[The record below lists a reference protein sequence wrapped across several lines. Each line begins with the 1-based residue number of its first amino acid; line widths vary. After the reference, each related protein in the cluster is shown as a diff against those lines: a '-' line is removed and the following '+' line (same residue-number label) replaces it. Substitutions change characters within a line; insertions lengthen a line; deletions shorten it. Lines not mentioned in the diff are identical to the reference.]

1 MIRQKER
8 EIMNNMRHLREI
20 FLALSFEPAALV
32 VLFAEIAPRLVFDWV
47 DLPVAVFLAVPCA
60 VAAFLPTVLRV
71 EEPVV
76 LAFFAVE

>member
-32 VLFAEIAPRLVFDWV
+32 VLFAETDARLV

-60 VAAFLPTVLRV
+60 VAAFLPTVLRM

>member
-8 EIMNNMRHLREI
+8 EIMNNMRYLREV
-20 FLALSFEPAALV
+20 FWVLCFEAAALV
-32 VLFAEIAPRLVFDWV
+32 VLFAEVAPRLVFDGV
-47 DLPVAVFLAVPCA
+47 NLPVAVFLAVPCA

>member
-32 VLFAEIAPRLVFDWV
+32 VLFAEIDARLV

>member
-8 EIMNNMRHLREI
+8 EIMNNMRYLREV
-20 FLALSFEPAALV
+20 FWALCFEAAALV
-32 VLFAEIAPRLVFDWV
+32 VLFEEVAPRLSVFD
-47 DLPVAVFLAVPCA
+47 DLPVAVFLALPCA

>member
-1 MIRQKER
+1 MSKISAHNDR
-8 EIMNNMRHLREI
+8 MYT
-20 FLALSFEPAALV
+20 
-32 VLFAEIAPRLVFDWV
+32 
-47 DLPVAVFLAVPCA
+47 FLAVPCA